1 MNRRPLSVPGNVKMT
16 DPMEDTADTGP
27 ADDQLL
33 ARYRAGD
40 RDAFAALYRRY
51 AGPLHFYIRS
61 LARGAG
67 RAEDIVQEV
76 FLRVLYR
83 PPAEI
88 RHPIKPYL
96 YAAAANLVRDERRRD
111 SVRKE
116 APPGLL
122 PRPGAS
128 PAPAPE
134 LAEEVAA
141 ALDRLPD
148 EQREVVALKVF
159 AGLTFAE
166 IESVTGAALGTVMSR
181 YRYAV
186 ERLAQEVRR
195 KE

>member
-1 MNRRPLSVPGNVKMT
+1 MT
-16 DPMEDTADTGP
+16 DPMEETADTGP

-51 AGPLHFYIRS
+51 AGPLHFYVRS
-61 LARGAG
+61 LTRRAG

-76 FLRVLYR
+76 FLRVLHR
-83 PPAEI
+83 PPEEI
-88 RHPIKPYL
+88 RHPVKPYL
-96 YAAAANLVRDERRRD
+96 YASAANLVRDELRKESVRRD
-111 SVRKE
+111 
-116 APPGLL
+116 APPALVA
-122 PRPGAS
+122 RPGAA

-134 LAEEVAA
+134 IAEETAA

-186 ERLAQEVRR
+186 ERLA
-195 KE
+195 KEMTR